1 MTFEASGREAVA
13 GITRRA
19 AQRLRAGHLWV
30 YRSDVEQLQP
40 AELAGGVLVSV
51 VDGRG
56 IALGTALYSD
66 ASEIAL
72 RIVSRQAGVG
82 RAEYLGEVRA
92 RLRAAIRLR

>member
-1 MTFEASGREAVA
+1 MTYEASAMEAVA

-19 AQRLRAGHLWV
+19 VERVRAGYLWV
-30 YRSDVEQLQP
+30 YRSDVERMQP
-40 AELAGGVLVSV
+40 AELAGGALVNV

-72 RIVSRQAGVG
+72 RMVSRQAGVG
-82 RAEYLGEVRA
+82 A
-92 RLRAAIRLR
+92 RSIWAR